1 MSTGATTYI
10 GNIDPLYPRPGQD
23 NNSQGFRNNFNNIQ
37 VALQNLDTYMNSL
50 AATTLN
56 VDAPYVTATQIL
68 TTLGSLNIGDQ
79 TSIDIDFYNHNLVVT
94 GRDKKNTLAAGSIA
108 FFPSTVNLTIN
119 GYGPNYSYFQTL
131 NTTTHVL
138 EGATFTPI
146 NSTNT
151 ATYTVSK
158 VDGYNIYFNPNQD
171 LQSAGVAVTNPT
183 FGDFTVI
190 NASTVSNLISQT
202 LNGPTVSFSGN
213 TVSDLPTNG
222 TVVITGQGGLGVGGN
237 VNIGGSLGVV
247 GDLTLEGSL
256 VTTSANNVF
265 NGLTVNGQLILA
277 DANGD
282 YIPTVSLS
290 TSSFANSFAPGLFS
304 GASGGYQKLPGGLIM
319 QWGFTSPSPTSGIFT
334 YDFPIPFP
342 TTCMMILSQTGI
354 ALNVGSDRQT
364 NGTQVIN
371 NTQFSISQDYGDT
384 GASASQQYWF
394 AIGY

>member
-79 TSIDIDFYNHNLVVT
+79 TSIDIDFYNHNLVVK

-256 VTTSANNVF
+256 VTTSTNNVF

-290 TSSFANSFAPGLFS
+290 TSSFASSLGQN
-304 GASGGYQKLPGGLIM
+304 GYQKLPGGLIM
-319 QWGFTSPSPTSGIFT
+319 QWGLSATINMGSPTT
-334 YDFPIPFP
+334 TTFPILFPNNCFSVTGNVVAVSGQAQDNVLTLHDTP
-342 TTCMMILSQTGI
+342 TTSSFDVRSGGQG
-354 ALNVGSDRQT
+354 GSGFFT
-364 NGTQVIN
+364 NEP
-371 NTQFSISQDYGDT
+371 F
-384 GASASQQYWF
+384 YWF
-394 AIGY
+394 AIGN